1 MTRLVFYLVV
11 GIRFAQAVGSVA
23 VQLDRSFDY
32 VGSVQG
38 IQWRADLSLCG
49 AVRVLVYLFL
59 NRVNG
64 AE

>member
-38 IQWRADLSLCG
+38 IQWRAD
-49 AVRVLVYLFL
+49 
-59 NRVNG
+59 
-64 AE
+64 